1 MLLDIW
7 RDVGRHLD
15 LQKCVDEVVV
25 RLKDHLPRALLLVR
39 RLDADRS
46 FLETVASSS
55 IGRPVIPAPTRRRTE
70 CSARDLAELN
80 AWGRTAR
87 VSSRRTAAPGP
98 ILDLV
103 RPRDLDGDW
112 IAGPLVSDQALAGVL
127 VLAAV
132 DGRFDDRHDAVVQ
145 QLLDPIAAA
154 IVNDARLH
162 DLARRGEAL
171 EADKRALLSRL
182 ERQDVTDAIVGA
194 DAGLRSVMQRVE
206 QVAATDAPVLVI
218 GETGAGKEVVARAV
232 HARSRRAAGPMV
244 RVNCGAIP
252 PGLVDSELFG
262 HERGSFTGAMATR
275 LGWFERADG
284 GTLFLDEIGELPL
297 DAQVRLLRILQ
308 DGTFERV
315 GGQKSLTVDVRIV
328 AATHRDLERM
338 VGEGRFR
345 EDLWYRI
352 GIFPIRLPPLRER
365 PEDIPTL
372 AAHFAHR
379 AGMRLGGAPLT
390 LSATDVAALLS
401 YPWPGN
407 VRELAAVIERAAIL
421 GDGHRLEVAASL
433 GVGPGR
439 RMHGLAPISLRDA
452 DFHELSRFGSPEEFR
467 RLPQTSSPDRSLD
480 AVAVSHIEHA
490 LTATGGRIE
499 GPHGAAARLK
509 VNPHTLR
516 ARMRKL
522 GIDWTRYRGRG
533 GQDVR
538 GHGAAHEQHSYS
550 IPGENP
556 IGYARTD
563 GGDDL
568 ESIMRRHIEAAL
580 RVTAGRIE
588 GPHGAAAYLGVNPH
602 TLRARMRKLGLD
614 WAAYRRARTR

>member
-1 MLLDIW
+1 VLLDVW
-7 RDVGRHLD
+7 REVGRHLD
-15 LQKCVDEVVV
+15 VQTCVGEVVL
-25 RLKDHLPRALLLVR
+25 RLRDHLPPALILVR

-46 FLETVASSS
+46 CLETVATSS
-55 IGRPVIPAPTRRRTE
+55 IGRPGISSPAQRRTE
-70 CSARDLAELN
+70 CSARDLADLN
-80 AWGRTAR
+80 IWGRAR
-87 VSSRRTAAPGP
+87 QVSSRRAPAP
-98 ILDLV
+98 DRVRDLV

-112 IAGPLVSDQALAGVL
+112 IAGPLVTGQALTGVL
-127 VLAAV
+127 VLAAN
-132 DGRFDDRHDAVVQ
+132 DGRLDDRHDAVVQ
-145 QLLDPIAAA
+145 QLLEPLATAL
-154 IVNDARLH
+154 VNDARLH
-162 DLARRGEAL
+162 ELARRGEAL
-171 EADKRALLSRL
+171 EADKRALLTRL

-206 QVAATDAPVLVI
+206 QVAATDAPVLII

-262 HERGSFTGAMATR
+262 HERGSFTGATATR

-284 GTLFLDEIGELPL
+284 GTLFLDEIGELPP

-315 GGQKSLTVDVRIV
+315 GGQKPLTVDVRIV

-379 AGMRLGGAPLT
+379 AGMRLAGTPLAP
-390 LSATDVAALLS
+390 SAADVAALLS
-401 YPWPGN
+401 YAWPGN

-433 GVGPGR
+433 GIGPGTR
-439 RMHGLAPISLRDA
+439 ADTSPPGHSRDGGV
-452 DFHELSRFGSPEEFR
+452 RGSPR
-467 RLPQTSSPDRSLD
+467 MAPPGDSLD
-480 AVAVSHIEHA
+480 AATIAHIEQA
-490 LTATGGRIE
+490 LAATAGRIE
-499 GPHGAAARLK
+499 GPHGAAVRLN

-522 GIDWTRYRGRG
+522 GIDWTRFRERSRDHLRSQALDHE
-533 GQDVR
+533 GQPASIHPEHAVR
-538 GHGAAHEQHSYS
+538 GA
-550 IPGENP
+550 
-556 IGYARTD
+556 
-563 GGDDL
+563 DDPHAL
-568 ESIMRRHIEAAL
+568 ESVVRRHVEAAL
-580 RVTAGRIE
+580 RATRGRIE
-588 GPHGAAAYLGVNPH
+588 GTRGAAVRLGVNPH
-602 TLRARMRKLGLD
+602 TLRARMRKLGID
-614 WAAYRRARTR
+614 WAAYRDGPDREP